1 MEHSGQLAVLLLE
14 VIWQRAKC
22 DCSQGVGSRPRFH
35 CIEIFVGNPR
45 PLKWRQKTSDG
56 WVFIAL
62 NFVQY
67 FLNFPQLSHILFEI
81 SIYVFNWKHKIKWR
95 QKKVLYKTCA
105 CCGEY
110 QEEEWGVEEDIEWP
124 DKCVC
129 ERGDFEYKVGRWSVG
144 GRSWS
149 CLFRH
154 FCHLCCSSDG
164 GETCMSLDKDF
175 VSQALLPRNY

>member
-1 MEHSGQLAVLLLE
+1 MWTDNILMEHSGQLAVLLLE

-81 SIYVFNWKHKIKWR
+81 SIYVFNWKHKNKMKAKESIVQNLCMLWRVSGRRVGSRGRYWMACKSCVHRSSGLAWNRIKAKN
-95 QKKVLYKTCA
+95 QMK
-105 CCGEY
+105 
-110 QEEEWGVEEDIEWP
+110 I
-124 DKCVC
+124 
-129 ERGDFEYKVGRWSVG
+129 
-144 GRSWS
+144 
-149 CLFRH
+149 
-154 FCHLCCSSDG
+154 
-164 GETCMSLDKDF
+164 
-175 VSQALLPRNY
+175 